1 MDNLLKD
8 LRYAVRSLLRQP
20 SFAAT
25 AILTLA
31 LGIGATTA
39 IFSVVSAVLLKPL
52 AFADPER
59 LVVVTNYWTRT
70 GSVGS
75 TVSAPDFHDWTRQS
89 RSFKALAYYTGGE
102 SSISV
107 NGSADY
113 AVTYLVTPQFF
124 EALGVKALAG
134 RLLSEDE
141 FRAGG
146 PSAAV
151 ITHAFWDRQFG
162 RGGHALG
169 STVKFDDQVFTIV
182 GILPPDARYPAVA
195 EIYVPSW
202 ISTETVSRS
211 GHNYRVIGRLADGV
225 TLDQADAEMKTI
237 AAALEQQ
244 FPDSNSGKSAAVV
257 SLHERLVG
265 PTRNT
270 LYLLL
275 GAVGL
280 VLLIACANV
289 ANLLLARSTAR
300 EREMVVRAAVGA
312 SRGRL
317 VRQLLT
323 ESAVLGI
330 TAGLL
335 GVWLA
340 RFGVIALIATAP
352 STIPRIA
359 EVRVDGMVLLFALL
373 VALVSSVLFGLAPAV
388 QVSRVQLSDGIRQ
401 GGKGSSIGAR
411 GAWARNG
418 FVVAEVALAVTLVA
432 GASLLARSLVALAA
446 VDMGFA
452 SEQLLVLRTQV
463 PIRTLDEAPR
473 ATAFYRDVLSE
484 MRAVP
489 GVESVGAVTS
499 LPTLVRSNGSYQ
511 IKGKGELAQI
521 GVRSPQAL
529 LTVVTPDYFGT
540 LRVAV
545 SRGRDF
551 NDGDRRDANFVAIIN
566 ESLART
572 SFPGEDPIGQQ
583 IQCGLDSLE
592 WMTIVGVVGDIRTS
606 GPSQPAAPELYMPYE
621 QHPGPAAGMNI
632 VARTASSDAS
642 AIVQALQRKIRE
654 RNPDVPVKV
663 STMDGTLETA
673 TAGPRFQTYLL
684 VMFGSVALVL
694 ALAGIYGV
702 MAYAVSQR
710 IPELGLRIALGA
722 TPASILR
729 LILTQGAVLA
739 GLGLVAGVVLTL
751 LSGRFLEGQLYGVQ
765 ARDPLTLIAVT
776 IVVAIASLAACLIPG
791 RRAVKVDPMVALRAE

>member
-1 MDNLLKD
+1 MDNLFKD

-20 SFAAT
+20 SFALT

-39 IFSVVSAVLLKPL
+39 IFSVVHAVLLKPL
-52 AFADPER
+52 AFAEPER

-70 GSVGS
+70 GLVGG
-75 TVSAPDFHDWTRQS
+75 TVSAPDFHDWQRQS
-89 RSFKALAYYTGGE
+89 RSFAALAYYTGGE

-113 AVTYLVTPQFF
+113 AVTYLVTPKFF
-124 EALGVKALAG
+124 EALGVQAQAG
-134 RLLSEDE
+134 RLLSEGE
-141 FRAGG
+141 LTAGG
-146 PSAAV
+146 PTAAV
-151 ITHAFWDRQFG
+151 ITHAFWERQFG
-162 RGGHALG
+162 HGGQALG
-169 STVKFDDQVFTIV
+169 STIKYADQAFTIV
-182 GILPPDARYPAVA
+182 GILPPDARYPTIA
-195 EIYVPSW
+195 EIYLPAW
-202 ISTETVSRS
+202 IRTETPSRS
-211 GHNYRVIGRLADGV
+211 GHNYRVIGRLASGV
-225 TLDQADAEMKTI
+225 TLEQADAEMKTI

-244 FPDSNSGKSAAVV
+244 YPDSNAGKLATVT

-265 PTRNT
+265 STRNT

-317 VRQLLT
+317 ARQLLT
-323 ESAVLGI
+323 ESAVLGLA
-330 TAGLL
+330 AGLV
-335 GVWLA
+335 GVWIA
-340 RFGVIALIATAP
+340 RFGVLALIATAP
-352 STIPRIA
+352 ATIPRIA
-359 EVRVDGMVLLFALL
+359 EVRVDGTVLSFALL
-373 VALVSSVLFGLAPAV
+373 VALLASVFFGLAPAV
-388 QVSRVQLSDGIRQ
+388 QVSRVQLSDGMRQ
-401 GGKGSSIGAR
+401 GGKGSSLGAR
-411 GAWARNG
+411 GAWARNA
-418 FVVAEVALAVTLVA
+418 FVVAEIALAVTLVA
-432 GASLLARSLVALAA
+432 GASLLARSLVALAS

-473 ATAFYRDVLSE
+473 ATAFYRDVLTE

-511 IKGKGELAQI
+511 IEGRGDLLQS

-529 LTVVTPDYFGT
+529 LTVVTPDYFRT
-540 LRVAV
+540 LKVPV
-545 SRGRDF
+545 TKGRDF
-551 NDGDRRDANFVAIIN
+551 SDGDRREATFVAIIN
-566 ESLART
+566 ESLARA
-572 SFPGEDPIGQQ
+572 SFPGEDPIGRR

-592 WMTIVGVVGDIRTS
+592 WMTIVGVVGDVRTS

-621 QHPGPAAGMNI
+621 QHPGPASGLNI
-632 VARTASSDAS
+632 VARIS
-642 AIVQALQRKIRE
+642 APDPSTIVQSLQRKIRE

-663 STMDGTLETA
+663 STMNGTLETA
-673 TAGPRFQTYLL
+673 TAGSRFQTYLL
-684 VMFGSVALVL
+684 VMFGGVALIL

-722 TPASILR
+722 TPGSIMR
-729 LILTQGAVLA
+729 LVLTQGAVLA
-739 GLGLVAGVVLTL
+739 GLGLVAGLGLSL
-751 LSGRFLEGQLYGVQ
+751 LSGRFLEGQLYGIQ
-765 ARDPLTLIAVT
+765 ARDPLTLVAVSA
-776 IVVAIASLAACLIPG
+776 VVAVASLAACLVPG